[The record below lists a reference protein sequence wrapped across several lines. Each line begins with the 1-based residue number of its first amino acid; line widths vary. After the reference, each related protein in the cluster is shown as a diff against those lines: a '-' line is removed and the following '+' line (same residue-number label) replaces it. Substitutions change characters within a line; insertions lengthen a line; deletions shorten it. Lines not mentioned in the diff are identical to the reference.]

1 MSFEHFSPITLCEE
15 SNSLR
20 ASRSSTGA
28 IEKSIVI
35 FKLVPKSEA
44 HQILKS
50 NRGKL
55 KLRNLRI
62 LCVSLRVMIWSSERA
77 QGKI

>member
-1 MSFEHFSPITLCEE
+1 MSFENLSPITLCEE

-35 FKLVPKSEA
+35 FKLVPESEA

-50 NRGKL
+50 N
-55 KLRNLRI
+55 
-62 LCVSLRVMIWSSERA
+62 
-77 QGKI
+77 